1 LSKFNLCPMKQKEF
15 LHLPPNSDR
24 IAAIR
29 VAVCLELGFTNTVT
43 VLIRLT
49 QGSIIALRDR
59 RAENNR
65 LLGHIGAH
73 VLLLVIVPAVQLDEA
88 HLGALNTL
96 RPSRKRVRADLGA
109 VSLDNINQSADPFGA
124 LGVLDVQLVLVIV
137 RADDLNSTAH
147 AGTAV
152 STVGTVGV
160 VGGGALLEAGEDA
173 VDDGKTVV
181 VFTGLQTG
189 VAHVVLVDE
198 AELLGEVEAAL
209 VRSAGDVHWEENL
222 GQALVRDVLDG
233 PADADHATTLGCG
246 GLEEWESEEE
256 GLRELHFD
264 GSGRLVVWNEIL
276 CRVGKGPLYRL
287 IPLWSATLYSGS

>member
-1 LSKFNLCPMKQKEF
+1 M
-15 LHLPPNSDR
+15 
-24 IAAIR
+24 
-29 VAVCLELGFTNTVT
+29 
-43 VLIRLT
+43 
-49 QGSIIALRDR
+49 
-59 RAENNR
+59 
-65 LLGHIGAH
+65 
-73 VLLLVIVPAVQLDEA
+73 LLLVIVPGVQFNEA

-109 VSLDNINQSADPFGA
+109 VSLDNVNQSSNPFGS
-124 LGVLDVQLVLVIV
+124 LGVLNVQLVLVIV

-152 STVGTVGV
+152 GTVGAVGV
-160 VGGGALLEAGEDA
+160 VGGGPLLEAGEDS

-189 VAHVVLVDE
+189 VANVVLVDE
-198 AELLGEVEAAL
+198 AELLGEVETAL

-233 PADADHATTLGCG
+233 PADADHATALGRG

-256 GLRELHFD
+256 GLRELHVD
-264 GSGRLVVWNEIL
+264 GLRG
-276 CRVGKGPLYRL
+276 L
-287 IPLWSATLYSGS
+287 ICVE